1 MENREIV
8 IIAIMISFP
17 MAFGL
22 FQAHQAL
29 AQRHEIPIQPPEE
42 VVEKAPVAVSGN
54 NIYTAW
60 NNASASL
67 HGDAIFFTKSTDGG
81 KTFSNAMVLSPPNT
95 NPKVTVIRNNVNIN
109 AAGSNIAVT
118 WWTNETGALNPVI
131 RTSTDGGNTFGNL
144 IRLNSTSTVGAHGTS
159 IPTTH
164 PAARVIN
171 KL

>member
-1 MENREIV
+1 
-8 IIAIMISFP
+8 